1 MLAVEEK
8 FGLVWEGREKQL
20 IGGLVMGCAGGVTV
34 GLLEGFV
41 LGSKPLGLGRGE
53 TGLGGK
59 GLVMWCL

>member
-20 IGGLVMGCAGGVTV
+20 IGGLVMGCAGGVMV

-41 LGSKPLGLGRGE
+41 LSVWELGWGV
-53 TGLGGK
+53 GGK
-59 GLVMWCL
+59 CWGDVLW